1 MQGLIR
7 GLVFNIQHFSI
18 HDGVGIRSVVFLKG
32 CSLKC
37 AWCANP
43 ESQSFKP
50 EAGWTKKEC
59 MGCGACVKELKELS
73 CRFENGDLFWD
84 TNVSLDEIESDIRD
98 VCPTEAFHRIGRYM
112 TVDEVLD
119 EVEKDLKFYENSE
132 GGITLSGGE
141 PLAQGEFAIALLE
154 EAGKRHLR
162 RNIETCGFVQ
172 PKVMVKAAY
181 LLDTM
186 YMDVK
191 LWDEEKHKK
200 WTGVSN
206 RQILD
211 NLRNV
216 SRLRPDLPITIRT
229 PVIPGVNDNVE
240 ELSRI
245 AEFAHSIGA
254 GYEMLKYHRLGLS
267 KYESLHRDYP
277 MGDVELTEER
287 FQELKRAVNGLDV

>member
-1 MQGLIR
+1 MQGLIK

-32 CSLKC
+32 CPLRC

-50 EAGWTKKEC
+50 EAGWTGKEC
-59 MGCGACVKELKELS
+59 IGCKECVKRLQCLS
-73 CRFENGDLFWD
+73 CRFEGDELFWD
-84 TNVSLDEIESDIRD
+84 RDVSLDMSDTEIKD
-98 VCPTEAFHRIGRYM
+98 VCPTEAFHRIGRFM
-112 TVDEVLD
+112 TVAEVLD
-119 EVEKDLKFYENSE
+119 EGEKDLKFYENSE

-141 PLAQGEFAIALLE
+141 PLAQAEFAIALLE

-162 RNIETCGFVQ
+162 RNIESCGFVHAN
-172 PKVMVKAAY
+172 VMVKAAY
-181 LLDTM
+181 RLDTM

-206 RQILD
+206 RLILD

-216 SRLRPDLPITIRT
+216 ARLRPDLPITIRT

-267 KYESLHRDYP
+267 KYRSLHREYP
-277 MGDVELTEER
+277 MGDVELSEER
-287 FQELKRAVNGLDV
+287 FRELKSAVEGK